1 MKLADV
7 ATAAGISRSALWTVT
22 TGRSAASVDVLA
34 KLGAALG
41 VDPVTFLRPYKT
53 KSTAPDPGDSG

>member
-22 TGRSAASVDVLA
+22 TGRSAGSVDVLA

-41 VDPVTFLRPYKT
+41 VDPVAFLRPYKSKGT
-53 KSTAPDPGDSG
+53 TAAPDDAG